1 MFDKYFPTFKNTHDI
16 FENTLSDQNVL
27 AENKMKKEKKQ
38 MYTKINI
45 KRSTEDLSIK
55 KNILYQYKIHGGT

>member
-1 MFDKYFPTFKNTHDI
+1 
-16 FENTLSDQNVL
+16 
-27 AENKMKKEKKQ
+27 